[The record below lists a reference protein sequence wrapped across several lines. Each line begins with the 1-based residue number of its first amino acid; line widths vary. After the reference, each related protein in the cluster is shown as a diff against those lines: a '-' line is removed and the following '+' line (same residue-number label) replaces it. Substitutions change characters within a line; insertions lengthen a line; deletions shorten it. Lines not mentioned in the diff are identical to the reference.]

1 MILSDK
7 TMEQATEVILN
18 PGGLT
23 LDMLPNLFSRVA
35 SRTIDYA
42 DFGQFTM
49 DFADVQMEDDDS
61 EDEQPAPAAAAAI
74 NIEQPAAANNA
85 EQLDSASVSA
95 SR

>member
-42 DFGQFTM
+42 DLYFQY
-49 DFADVQMEDDDS
+49 
-61 EDEQPAPAAAAAI
+61 
-74 NIEQPAAANNA
+74 
-85 EQLDSASVSA
+85 
-95 SR
+95 SRS